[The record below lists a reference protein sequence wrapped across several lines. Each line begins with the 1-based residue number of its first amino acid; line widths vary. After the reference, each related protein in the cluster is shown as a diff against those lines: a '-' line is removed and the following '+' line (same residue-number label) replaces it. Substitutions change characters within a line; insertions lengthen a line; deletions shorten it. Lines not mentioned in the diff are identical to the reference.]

1 MKKAA
6 GSKFQK
12 LRLHLFPDKAKGHD
26 LEKTMSFVAVLFNF
40 SQHQTLAHAKNIDF
54 IAFFNVFLCQRTI
67 FQVFSICSRIAPS
80 CQKIC
85 QFVRAIFDLVPVN
98 IKTVFSSDFVTGIF
112 QKAYIFSK
120 VERLTAPGLDGKLN
134 L

>member
-12 LRLHLFPDKAKGHD
+12 LRLYLFPDKAKGHD
-26 LEKTMSFVAVLFNF
+26 LVKTMSFVAVLFSF

-67 FQVFSICSRIAPS
+67 YLDFESAESGKASGRQICSA
-80 CQKIC
+80 
-85 QFVRAIFDLVPVN
+85 A
-98 IKTVFSSDFVTGIF
+98 SSFPEWESYEKEKSIWK
-112 QKAYIFSK
+112 Q
-120 VERLTAPGLDGKLN
+120 
-134 L
+134 